1 MNTLYLNNCFIVLLI
16 IPNQLDFMHKII
28 ILGVHEI
35 AALVA
40 KIACVWWLDTI
51 FVARTN

>member
-1 MNTLYLNNCFIVLLI
+1 
-16 IPNQLDFMHKII
+16 MHKII